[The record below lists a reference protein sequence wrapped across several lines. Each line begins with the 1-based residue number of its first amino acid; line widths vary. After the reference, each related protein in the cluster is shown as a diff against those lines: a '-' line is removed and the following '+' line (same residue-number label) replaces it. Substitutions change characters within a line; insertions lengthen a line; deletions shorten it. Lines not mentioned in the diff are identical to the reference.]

1 MAHTEDFDDG
11 DYDMSPMFG
20 DPFGNRGDYSKG
32 IFYGGRRRFLH
43 PKRDDNHLQPPE
55 IFMTKGQKKRMVLGE
70 KGKDTIMLR
79 KFDFV
84 DKQEGSSQAQGK
96 KEKGT
101 GKKGRKKK
109 DITFIEKYSS
119 TNKRDWVEEVQAGCL
134 LYVNKSTGEVSDEC
148 PWDEETNKL
157 VIPGSP
163 GSLRLTPDRYAPR
176 EEPDE
181 PQGTGALFYE
191 DRYPP
196 PSPRTRPL
204 ARTPC
209 TL

>member
-1 MAHTEDFDDG
+1 
-11 DYDMSPMFG
+11 
-20 DPFGNRGDYSKG
+20 
-32 IFYGGRRRFLH
+32 
-43 PKRDDNHLQPPE
+43 
-55 IFMTKGQKKRMVLGE
+55 
-70 KGKDTIMLR
+70 MLR

-96 KEKGT
+96 KEKGI
-101 GKKGRKKK
+101 GKKARKKK
-109 DITFIEKYSS
+109 DITFIEKYTS
-119 TNKRDWVEEVQAGCL
+119 TNKGDWVEEVQAGCL

-191 DRYPP
+191 ERYPHLP
-196 PSPRTRPL
+196 PRTHPPHLLAL
-204 ARTPC
+204 ARSPAPPLC